1 MVADLGTLIVFL
13 YPTAFPNRDYQIQD
27 RRDGLGPVLTRWNAA
42 KLGTQPTQA
51 QLETADTSVAY
62 QTYLTPAASQQR
74 SRDAGAAAIT
84 AQITER
90 SIRAAAGVLVDE
102 INALRQWDMSLKA
115 AVAAAVSLAN
125 LQSLVAAL
133 PSLPDRTLAQAKTAI
148 QNKITTGAAD

>member
-1 MVADLGTLIVFL
+1 MVDVAGVVAFQ
-13 YPTAFPNRDYQIQD
+13 YPTAIPIKDYLAQD
-27 RRDGLGPVLTRWNAA
+27 LGDGVGPILTVWNSV
-42 KLGTQPTQA
+42 KLGTQPTQP
-51 QLETADTSVAY
+51 QLAAIEASASYQAY
-62 QTYLTPAASQQR
+62 ITPAAVQQR

-102 INALRQWDMSLKA
+102 INALRQWDMSLKS

-133 PSLPDRTLAQAKTAI
+133 PTLPDRTLAQAKTAI